1 MAEDKISIKR
11 VKITFIAAFVCVGFL
26 LYITFANMGK
36 AEKESRNVKSAL
48 DVLLRLENVLVDVQT
63 IESAQRGFTISG
75 DEKYLQSFYTGINK
89 MRTDTTILAKLQLSD
104 STNLDERAALLSSL
118 NKKIAHTKFVVEVRR
133 LYGYDSASALMQTN
147 AGKVL
152 MDEITSTI
160 NKIQSKDKKLLEES
174 NINREKYAR
183 ENTWEF
189 AVLAVLIFLILFY
202 SLYMIIKEFRQIEE
216 NEKLLKYNASLI
228 RNIYDPIITTDAE
241 RIITNWNIYAEQ
253 LYGYTEE
260 EAVGQNIK
268 ELLKIDYGKNDVSE
282 VLSEYL
288 SQDHWKGEVIH
299 YHKNGMPIDVEVS
312 TSTIK
317 NQAGAEQ
324 GIVAVIR
331 DITQRKKMELQLQQ
345 LTQDLQ
351 KQVIAKSKE
360 LTYVFERITDAFIA
374 LDNNWNYTYLNKKA
388 AEMHEKTPEELIGK
402 NIWEEFPDVK
412 DEPFYAALRLARET
426 QEAQRLQLYY
436 STADKWFEDLIYP
449 SADGISV
456 YYHDI
461 TEKKKAEIAF
471 QSVHEKLSYHINNTP
486 MAVMEFDSEMKVLQW
501 SKKSEEIFGWTAEE
515 VVGSNI
521 DFFDFIYPDD
531 RGLVKNAIED
541 LSGEQVNNV
550 VFNRNLTKDGRVIF
564 CEWYN
569 SVLRDEEGK
578 TIGIMSL
585 AQDVTERKTIEL
597 ELQEAESK
605 FRNLVEQSMVGVY
618 IIQDDKLMYVNPT
631 FARIFGY
638 EPEDIPSDFPPA
650 KIVHEDDRD
659 RVFKNVQSRIRGEN
673 TSMNYEFKG
682 LHKAGDMLTL
692 EVFGSFTIYRGKPA
706 IIGTLIDITE
716 RNKSIARLEASEQAL
731 KISNERFLLV
741 AKATNDA
748 VWDWDLTTNKVW
760 GNESFC
766 KILGLGSYEDF
777 DFVKFVEAIHPEDRE
792 KVIGNFTYCLK
803 NGISLVMEEF
813 RLRTKKGDYLTVYDK
828 AYIIYD
834 KDNRGVRML
843 GAMEDITEER
853 QAERKLLIEKE
864 LSDSIINSL
873 PGVFY
878 LLNREGKFYRWNKN
892 LETVTGYSA
901 EEIASNNPLIF
912 FSEEDRELIQ
922 EKVKNIFEVGED
934 SVQANF
940 ISKDGTPT
948 PYYFTGMYINYEG
961 ESCFLG
967 VGIDISERV
976 NSQKQLVDS
985 EEKYRTLIEQASDGI
1000 FITNEKGDYYD
1011 VNSSAAMLTG
1021 YSKEE
1026 LLSMNA
1032 KDVIYDDLSKNPFI
1046 FTDLLKGQVIL
1057 SERIM
1062 RQKNGT
1068 LINVEISS
1076 KLLTDGR
1083 FQAIVR
1089 DITARKM
1096 AEEALRVSESKYRL
1110 LFNKNPMPMWMI
1122 SIPER
1127 KFLDVNPAAI
1137 EFYGYT
1143 KDEFLRMNIFDITIP
1158 GGTKQTFG
1166 TFSNASRNIN
1176 QGGIWDHQKKD
1187 GSKVKVNIISHDIV
1201 YEGKIAKL
1209 VLASDE
1215 TEKIAVAEN
1224 LKKSHED
1231 LRQLATHLE
1240 DIRETERT
1248 HMAREI
1254 HDELGQQLTGLKMD
1268 ISWINRKVKSDD
1280 PEVVQKMKDTIQLI
1294 DTTVITVRRI
1304 ATQLRPSI
1312 LDDLGLIA
1320 AMEWQSE
1327 EFEKRAEIRTSF
1339 STNNANL
1346 EAPPDVATGVF
1357 RVFQESLTNVLRH
1370 AEATEVETSLM
1381 VNNNKLELV
1390 IADNGKGF
1398 NTADIQSKRT
1408 LGLLGMKERV
1418 LIMGGT
1424 YSISSEPGKGT
1435 LVRIIVPLMQS

>member
-1 MAEDKISIKR
+1 MNFKCCIIRIGNRPVRSLTPLPQKIMTEKKALAKTENKISVTR
-11 VKITFIAAFVCVGFL
+11 VKLTFIAAFVCVVFL
-26 LYITFANMGK
+26 LWLTFANMRN
-36 AEKESRNVKSAL
+36 AENESRNVKSAL
-48 DVLLRLENVLVDVQT
+48 DVLLRLENVLVDVQS

-75 DEKYLQSFYTGINK
+75 DEKYLENFYTSLNK
-89 MRTDTTILAKLQLSD
+89 IRRDTTILAQLQLSD
-104 STNLDERAALLSSL
+104 STNLDERAALLSTL

-133 LYGYDSASALMQTN
+133 LYGYDSATALMQTN
-147 AGKVL
+147 AGKIL
-152 MDEITSTI
+152 MDEISVTI
-160 NKIQSKDKKLLEES
+160 NSIQNKDRLLLQQS
-174 NINREKYAR
+174 NINREKYAL
-183 ENTWEF
+183 ETTWEF
-189 AVLAVLIFLILFY
+189 AVLAALIFVILYY
-202 SLYMIIKEFRQIEE
+202 SGYTIVKEFRQIEE
-216 NEKLLKYNASLI
+216 NEKVLKYNASLI
-228 RNIYDPIITTDAE
+228 RNIYDPIITTNKNHV
-241 RIITNWNIYAEQ
+241 ITNWNTYAEQ
-253 LYGYTEE
+253 LYGYAEA
-260 EAVGQNIK
+260 EAVGKKIGI
-268 ELLKIDYGKNDVSE
+268 LLSIDNAENGIAKTMD
-282 VLSEYL
+282 EYL
-288 SQDHWKGEVIH
+288 DHDHWKGEVVH
-299 YHKNGMPIDVEVS
+299 YHKNGAPINVEVS

-317 NQAGAEQ
+317 NSAGVDQ

-331 DITQRKKMELQLQQ
+331 DVTQRKKMESQLQL

-351 KQVIAKSKE
+351 KQVIEKSRE

-388 AEMHEKTPEELIGK
+388 SEMHDKKPEDLIGK
-402 NIWEEFPDVK
+402 NIWEVFPRVK
-412 DEPFYAALRLARET
+412 DEPFYNALHLARET
-426 QEAQRLQLYY
+426 QEAQRLQLY
-436 STADKWFEDLIYP
+436 SATGDKWFEDLIYP

-461 TEKKKAEIAF
+461 TEKKKADIAF
-471 QSVHEKLSYHINNTP
+471 QQVHEKLSYHINNTP
-486 MAVMEFDSEMKVLQW
+486 MAVMEFDSNMHVLQW
-501 SKKSEEIFGWTAEE
+501 SKKAEEIFGWKAEE
-515 VVGSNI
+515 VLNTGF
-521 DFFDFIYPDD
+521 DFFDFIYEEDKQ
-531 RGLVKNAIED
+531 LVHDAIEK
-541 LSGEQVNNV
+541 LTGKQVNNV
-550 VFNRNLTKDGRVIF
+550 VYNRNVTKDGRVIF

-569 SVLRDEEGK
+569 SVLRDEDGK

-585 AQDVTERKTIEL
+585 AQDVTERKRIEL
-597 ELQEAESK
+597 Q
-605 FRNLVEQSMVGVY
+605 R
-618 IIQDDKLMYVNPT
+618 
-631 FARIFGY
+631 
-638 EPEDIPSDFPPA
+638 
-650 KIVHEDDRD
+650 
-659 RVFKNVQSRIRGEN
+659 
-673 TSMNYEFKG
+673 
-682 LHKAGDMLTL
+682 
-692 EVFGSFTIYRGKPA
+692 
-706 IIGTLIDITE
+706 
-716 RNKSIARLEASEQAL
+716 EASEQAL

-748 VWDWDLTTNKVW
+748 VWDWDLNTNKVW

-766 KILGLGSYEDF
+766 KIMGIGSYEEF
-777 DFVKFVEAIHPEDRE
+777 DFLKFVESIHPEDRE
-792 KVIGNFTYCLK
+792 KVIGNFNYCLK
-803 NGISLVMEEF
+803 NGITLVMEEF
-813 RLRTKKGDYLTVYDK
+813 RLKTKKGGYRTLYDK

-834 KDNRGVRML
+834 KDQRGVRML
-843 GAMEDITEER
+843 GAMEDITEDR
-853 QAERKLLIEKE
+853 QAERKLLLEKE

-873 PGVFY
+873 HGVFY
-878 LLNREGKFYRWNKN
+878 MLNREGKFYRWNKN
-892 LETVTGYSA
+892 LETVTGYSS
-901 EEIASNNPLIF
+901 EEIVTNDPLIF
-912 FSEEDRELIQ
+912 FDPDEREMVK
-922 EKVKNIFEVGED
+922 EKVRNIFQTGAD

-940 ISKDGTPT
+940 ISKDGTQT

-1000 FITNEKGDYYD
+1000 FISNEKGDYLD

-1021 YSKEE
+1021 YHKEE
-1026 LLSMNA
+1026 LLIMNA
-1032 KDVIYDDLSKNPFI
+1032 KDIIYDDLTKNPFI
-1046 FTDLLKGQVIL
+1046 YSDLLKGQVII

-1062 RQKNGT
+1062 RQKSGK
-1068 LINVEISS
+1068 LLNVEISS

-1096 AEEALRVSESKYRL
+1096 AEEALRISESKYRL

-1143 KDEFLRMNIFDITIP
+1143 KEEFLQMNIFDITIP
-1158 GGTKQTFG
+1158 GGTRQSFG
-1166 TFSNASRNIN
+1166 TLANASRNIN

-1215 TEKIAVAEN
+1215 TEKIAAAEN
-1224 LKKSHED
+1224 LRKSHED

-1268 ISWINRKVKSDD
+1268 ISWINRKVKSEDV
-1280 PEVVQKMKDTIQLI
+1280 EVQQKMKDTIQLI

-1327 EFEKRAEIRTSF
+1327 EFGKRSEIRSSF
-1339 STNNANL
+1339 KTNNNNM
-1346 EAPPDVATGVF
+1346 EVPPDIATGVF

-1370 AEATEVETSLM
+1370 ADATEVRTSLVM
-1381 VNNNKLELV
+1381 HPDLRLELV

-1424 YSISSEPGKGT
+1424 YEISSEPGKGT
-1435 LVRIIVPLMQS
+1435 LVRIIVPLTQP